1 MIPKRGVLKMNKKK
15 MILTSLAS
23 VAVLGATFVASQPS
37 VVKAD
42 DKPTAAQPTGETKP
56 TPAAETPKTEV
67 EKAKEAEKEAN
78 AKVDEAQSKVD
89 RTTTTATDAAT
100 KLETEKKEA
109 AKADSKAK
117 EEAAK
122 EEAATKEEAEAKEAL
137 TEALKQIPDN
147 ELLDKKAKEEL
158 LKAVESGELNASDI
172 LAELADDAE
181 KAQDTNSTIKTETPV
196 SKDKLPEEVQGG
208 IDEGEAADAARPA
221 SEKLQDKADDL
232 TETIENLTDDAEK
245 LKADAE
251 KKAETLKRQE
261 DTLKEAK
268 EALKSAKDNGFAEDI
283 TAPLEK
289 AVTAIEKERDTAKSE
304 FDEAAEKVQDATAEI
319 QDLTEKRDNLL
330 EEVKKAEAKE
340 AAEPAKPAEET
351 PEEEAEPTEAEKA
364 AKAKA
369 EADAKV
375 AELEKEVVAFLN
387 SNEGGIIY
395 IGIDKI
401 GNIVGIENPDEEQLL
416 LKDRFKHNILPSCM
430 GLFDIVL
437 ERNEDKNILKIIVAG
452 GYEKPYYV
460 KKYGLSEKGVFI
472 RVGSSAEPMPTRQI
486 EQLFSKRT
494 RNSIGKIK
502 SPKQDLRFQ
511 QLQIYY
517 QSIGKL
523 LNEQFA
529 KNLELLTEDNQ
540 YNYVAYLLNDVN
552 GISVKVAKYDGLD
565 RVDLIENNE
574 YGYCSL
580 MKATK

>member
-1 MIPKRGVLKMNKKK
+1 MYESKR
-15 MILTSLAS
+15 I
-23 VAVLGATFVASQPS
+23 
-37 VVKAD
+37 
-42 DKPTAAQPTGETKP
+42 EY
-56 TPAAETPKTEV
+56 
-67 EKAKEAEKEAN
+67 
-78 AKVDEAQSKVD
+78 
-89 RTTTTATDAAT
+89 
-100 KLETEKKEA
+100 
-109 AKADSKAK
+109 
-117 EEAAK
+117 
-122 EEAATKEEAEAKEAL
+122 
-137 TEALKQIPDN
+137 KQ
-147 ELLDKKAKEEL
+147 K
-158 LKAVESGELNASDI
+158 
-172 LAELADDAE
+172 
-181 KAQDTNSTIKTETPV
+181 
-196 SKDKLPEEVQGG
+196 
-208 IDEGEAADAARPA
+208 
-221 SEKLQDKADDL
+221 
-232 TETIENLTDDAEK
+232 
-245 LKADAE
+245 
-251 KKAETLKRQE
+251 
-261 DTLKEAK
+261 
-268 EALKSAKDNGFAEDI
+268 I
-283 TAPLEK
+283 T
-289 AVTAIEKERDTAKSE
+289 
-304 FDEAAEKVQDATAEI
+304 
-319 QDLTEKRDNLL
+319 
-330 EEVKKAEAKE
+330 
-340 AAEPAKPAEET
+340 
-351 PEEEAEPTEAEKA
+351 
-364 AKAKA
+364 
-369 EADAKV
+369 

-472 RVGSSAEPMPTRQI
+472 RVGSSAKPMPTRQI

-580 MKATK
+580 MKATKQVLDKIEVENKTLAKITSKERKETKLWNPVALREAVINAIVHNDYTSEVPPKFEFFDDRVEITSFGSLPQGMTEKEFFEGYSVPRNKELMRVFRDLDLVEHLGSGVPRILRSYGKECFKFTENFLRMTFPASEQVTEQVTEQVKDLIKILSEEMNRQKIQDMLGLSHRENVRAKYLKPALEQGFIEMTIPDKPNSRLQKYRLTILGKQLKDKLKS

>member
-1 MIPKRGVLKMNKKK
+1 MYESKR
-15 MILTSLAS
+15 I
-23 VAVLGATFVASQPS
+23 
-37 VVKAD
+37 
-42 DKPTAAQPTGETKP
+42 EY
-56 TPAAETPKTEV
+56 
-67 EKAKEAEKEAN
+67 
-78 AKVDEAQSKVD
+78 
-89 RTTTTATDAAT
+89 
-100 KLETEKKEA
+100 
-109 AKADSKAK
+109 
-117 EEAAK
+117 
-122 EEAATKEEAEAKEAL
+122 
-137 TEALKQIPDN
+137 KQ
-147 ELLDKKAKEEL
+147 K
-158 LKAVESGELNASDI
+158 
-172 LAELADDAE
+172 
-181 KAQDTNSTIKTETPV
+181 
-196 SKDKLPEEVQGG
+196 
-208 IDEGEAADAARPA
+208 
-221 SEKLQDKADDL
+221 
-232 TETIENLTDDAEK
+232 
-245 LKADAE
+245 
-251 KKAETLKRQE
+251 
-261 DTLKEAK
+261 
-268 EALKSAKDNGFAEDI
+268 I
-283 TAPLEK
+283 T
-289 AVTAIEKERDTAKSE
+289 
-304 FDEAAEKVQDATAEI
+304 
-319 QDLTEKRDNLL
+319 
-330 EEVKKAEAKE
+330 
-340 AAEPAKPAEET
+340 
-351 PEEEAEPTEAEKA
+351 
-364 AKAKA
+364 
-369 EADAKV
+369 

-387 SNEGGIIY
+387 SNEGGVIY

-574 YGYCSL
+574 NGYCSL
-580 MKATK
+580 MKATKQVLDKIEVENKTLAKITSKERKETKLWNPVALREAVINAIVHNDYTSEVPPKFEFFDDRVEITSFGSLPQGMTEKEFFEGYSVPRNKELMRVFRDLDLVEHLGSGVPRILRSYGKECFKFTENFLRMIFPATAQDTAQVTAQDTAQVTAQVKDLIKILSKEMDRQEIQDMLGLSHRENFRLKYLKPALEQGFIEMTIPERPSSKLQKYRLTILGKQLKDKL

>member
-1 MIPKRGVLKMNKKK
+1 MYESKR
-15 MILTSLAS
+15 I
-23 VAVLGATFVASQPS
+23 
-37 VVKAD
+37 
-42 DKPTAAQPTGETKP
+42 EY
-56 TPAAETPKTEV
+56 
-67 EKAKEAEKEAN
+67 
-78 AKVDEAQSKVD
+78 
-89 RTTTTATDAAT
+89 
-100 KLETEKKEA
+100 
-109 AKADSKAK
+109 
-117 EEAAK
+117 
-122 EEAATKEEAEAKEAL
+122 
-137 TEALKQIPDN
+137 KQ
-147 ELLDKKAKEEL
+147 K
-158 LKAVESGELNASDI
+158 
-172 LAELADDAE
+172 
-181 KAQDTNSTIKTETPV
+181 
-196 SKDKLPEEVQGG
+196 
-208 IDEGEAADAARPA
+208 
-221 SEKLQDKADDL
+221 
-232 TETIENLTDDAEK
+232 
-245 LKADAE
+245 
-251 KKAETLKRQE
+251 
-261 DTLKEAK
+261 
-268 EALKSAKDNGFAEDI
+268 I
-283 TAPLEK
+283 T
-289 AVTAIEKERDTAKSE
+289 
-304 FDEAAEKVQDATAEI
+304 
-319 QDLTEKRDNLL
+319 
-330 EEVKKAEAKE
+330 
-340 AAEPAKPAEET
+340 
-351 PEEEAEPTEAEKA
+351 
-364 AKAKA
+364 
-369 EADAKV
+369 

-387 SNEGGIIY
+387 SNEGGVIY

-580 MKATK
+580 MKATKQVLDKIEVENKTLAKITSKERKETKLWNPVALREAVINAIVHNDYTSEVPPKFEFFDDRVEITSFGSLPQGMTEKEFFEGYSVPRNKELMRVFRDLDLVEHLGSGVPRILRSYGKECFKFTENFLRMTFPASEQVTPQVTPQVEYLLKIFEGTHYRSELQEKLNLSDREYFRKNYLKPAIEEGLVALTIPDKPTSIKQQYYLTEKGEQLLTIIENRE